1 MFTNLT
7 VFLIFPYQNIRKCKG
22 AGGGRAPLY
31 FLLFLMMFL
40 YYPMRIREIRQIKKK
55 KTKYLFY
62 QFEPR
67 VSRSCRSEVTAQTQN
82 ARQLTKGARQLTK
95 GNTDFIR
102 TPDGSSQ
109 PRGFKGG

>member
-55 KTKYLFY
+55 KLNICFINLN
-62 QFEPR
+62 PGL
-67 VSRSCRSEVTAQTQN
+67 VEVA
-82 ARQLTKGARQLTK
+82 AVR
-95 GNTDFIR
+95 
-102 TPDGSSQ
+102 
-109 PRGFKGG
+109 